1 MPPAPLKMEGRVV
14 VLQQRPPTLPP
25 SAPSP
30 DPRSGFDAA
39 SRTFHSLRP
48 NVSLPLPD
56 RPLSFLAY
64 VLSLLPC
71 PLPSHPALVDAATG
85 HAISF
90 ADLLSRVRSLA
101 AALRSRIGLAK
112 GHVVFILAPAGLDVP
127 ALYLA
132 LLSIGAVISAANPAS
147 TPAEIAHLVS
157 LSDPRIAFATSD
169 SAGKLPR
176 CVATVLLDSPR
187 FRSLFDGDGEEVV
200 EEEVEQSNVAVIQY
214 SSGTTGMVKAAALS
228 HRNFIAMVAGFHAT
242 RKPKA
247 EVFLL
252 GAPLFHSMG
261 FFFLLKALA
270 LGETTVVMG
279 GRGGVKQM
287 LQAAERYRV
296 TAMTAAPPVVVAMA
310 KWPEPLDLEALEHI
324 TCGGAPLPEASAVRF
339 MRRFPRVEIR
349 QGYGSTEGG
358 GISRMICKEECRRV
372 RSAGRLSHNVE
383 AMLVDNAT
391 GERLSIGQT
400 GELWVRSPFVMLGYV
415 GNEQANAITF
425 DANGWLKTGDLC
437 YFDEDG
443 FLHVVGRLKE
453 LIKYKAYQVPPAELE
468 HLLQCLPGIADA
480 AVVPYPDEEAGQI
493 PMALVVPQPGSNL
506 SEIEIMDLIAKQ
518 VAPYKKIRKVVFT
531 NYIPKTPSGKI
542 LRAAL
547 RNHAV
552 FNSLSRL

>member
-1 MPPAPLKMEGRVV
+1 MESRV
-14 VLQQRPPTLPP
+14 VLQQRPPPPPP

-48 NVSLPLPD
+48 HVPLPPSD
-56 RPLSFLAY
+56 RPLSFAAY
-64 VLSLLPC
+64 ILSLLPC

-85 HAISF
+85 HSISF
-90 ADLLSRVRSLA
+90 SDLLSRVRSLA
-101 AALRSRIGLAK
+101 AALRSRVGLAK

-127 ALYLA
+127 TLYLA
-132 LLSIGAVISAANPAS
+132 LLSIGVVISAANPAS
-147 TPAEIAHLVS
+147 TPAELAGLVA
-157 LSDPRIAFATSD
+157 LSDPRVAFATSN
-169 SAGKLPR
+169 SASKLPR
-176 CVATVLLDSPR
+176 HLATVLLDSLR
-187 FRSLFDGDGEEVV
+187 FRSLFDGDGEEVA
-200 EEEVEQSNVAVIQY
+200 EEVEQSNVAVIQY

-310 KWPEPLDLEALEHI
+310 KWPEPLDLEALEDV
-324 TCGGAPLPEASAVRF
+324 TCGGAPLPEAAAERF

-400 GELWVRSPFVMLGYV
+400 GELWVRSPSVMLGYV
-415 GNEQANAITF
+415 GNEQANANTF

-443 FLHVVGRLKE
+443 FLHVVDRLKE

-493 PMALVVPQPGSNL
+493 PMALIVPQPGSTL

>member
-1 MPPAPLKMEGRVV
+1 MSPVPLKMEPR
-14 VLQQRPPTLPP
+14 
-25 SAPSP
+25 SAPSL

-39 SRTFHSLRP
+39 SRIFHSLRP
-48 NVSLPLPD
+48 HVPLPPPD
-56 RPLSFLAY
+56 RPLSFPAY
-64 VLSLLPC
+64 ALSLLPC
-71 PLPSHPALVDAATG
+71 PLPSHPALVNAATG

-90 ADLLSRVRSLA
+90 ADLLSQVRSLA

-112 GHVVFILAPAGLDVP
+112 GHVVFILAPASLDVP
-127 ALYLA
+127 ALCLA
-132 LLSIGAVISAANPAS
+132 LLSIGAVISPVNPAS
-147 TPAEIAHLVS
+147 TPAELARLVA
-157 LSDPRIAFATSD
+157 LSVPRIAFATSD

-176 CVATVLLDSPR
+176 NLTAVLIDSPR
-187 FRSLFDGDGEEVV
+187 FRSLFDGDGGVV
-200 EEEVEQSNVAVIQY
+200 EVEVEQSDVAVIHY

-228 HRNFIAMVAGFHAT
+228 HRNFISKVAGFHAT

-247 EVFLL
+247 EAEVFLL
-252 GAPLFHSMG
+252 GAPLFHAMG
-261 FFFLLKALA
+261 LSFLLKALA
-270 LGETTVVMG
+270 SGETTVVMG
-279 GRGGVKQM
+279 GRAGVKQM

-296 TAMTAAPPVVVAMA
+296 TAMTASPPVVVAMA
-310 KWPEPLDLEALEHI
+310 KWPEPLDLEALQTI
-324 TCGGAPLPEASAVRF
+324 TCGGAPLPEAAAVRF
-339 MRRFPRVEIR
+339 MMRFPRVEIR
-349 QGYGSTEGG
+349 QGYGCTEGG
-358 GISRMICKEECRRV
+358 PISWMICKEECRRV

-400 GELWVRSPFVMLGYV
+400 GELWVRSPSVMLGYV

-443 FLHVVGRLKE
+443 FLHVVDRLKE
-453 LIKYKAYQVPPAELE
+453 LIKYKAYQVAPAELE

-493 PMALVVPQPGSNL
+493 PMALIVPQPGSNL
-506 SEIEIMDLIAKQ
+506 SGIEIMELIAKQ
-518 VAPYKKIRKVVFT
+518 VAPYKNIRKVVFT

-552 FNSLSRL
+552 FNSLSKL